1 MVYVPKTLAAVTAE
15 HVEAT
20 RRGEALMLEISRVN
34 LELLRRRA
42 LR

>member
-1 MVYVPKTLAAVTAE
+1 MPKALAAVTAE

-20 RRGEALMLEISRVN
+20 RRGEALMLEISQVN